1 MNFKGGKNVNDII
14 GIIILVIELLALA
27 FYIFVLFGGI
37 KMTDVEKNI
46 LKTLEDDIKILK
58 RANMKTIEI
67 IDHIK
72 NFRDYSN
79 DNTEEYKKEIDK
91 LMEGLK

>member
-1 MNFKGGKNVNDII
+1 MFHVKQINQKGDIKI
-14 GIIILVIELLALA
+14 MRYIE
-27 FYIFVLFGGI
+27 
-37 KMTDVEKNI
+37 EKI
-46 LKTLEDDIKILK
+46 LKSLEDDIKELK
-58 RANMKTIEI
+58 RANFKTNEI

>member
-1 MNFKGGKNVNDII
+1 MR
-14 GIIILVIELLALA
+14 
-27 FYIFVLFGGI
+27 
-37 KMTDVEKNI
+37 DVEKKI
-46 LKTLEDDIKILK
+46 LKSLNDDIKILK
-58 RANMKTIEI
+58 RANFKTEEI
-67 IDHIK
+67 IDHIR